1 MKAYNINYSICELS
15 RDLLQAFG
23 SEDYDLIESVYD
35 DSEKMLSEDWAAL
48 YKSLLSGDV
57 DYLTY
62 KTGKDKNTGRSLVY
76 LFTRSARRGV
86 EVQKTVFLS
95 VPGESDLLALSHCDF
110 HTFADFRRDGF
121 PDGVTVTAA

>member
-1 MKAYNINYSICELS
+1 MKTYNINYDIRELS
-15 RDLLQAFG
+15 IACLKSFG
-23 SEDYDLIESVYD
+23 TDEHELIESVYD

-48 YKSLLSGDV
+48 YKSLLSGDI

-62 KTGKDKNTGRSLVY
+62 ETGKDKNTGRSLVY

-95 VPGESDLLALSHCDF
+95 VPGEELIPLSHCDF
-110 HTFADFRRDGF
+110 LTFDDFRRDGF

>member
-1 MKAYNINYSICELS
+1 MKTYNINYDIRELS
-15 RDLLQAFG
+15 IACLKSFG
-23 SEDYDLIESVYD
+23 TDEHELIESVYD

-62 KTGKDKNTGRSLVY
+62 ETGKDKNTGRSLVY

-95 VPGESDLLALSHCDF
+95 VPGSDLLALSHCDF
-110 HTFADFRRDGF
+110 HNFDDFRRDGF